1 MAIDRSNVQVSAD
14 PTRLRPNDAVSDTTD
29 SACPFTAPIGTTEPA
44 GYGVGRRDPRATIEL
59 SARDLAVLRF
69 IGMWICAPYQVA
81 VPLFPGLSETVRS
94 PLIPQPLPFEIV
106 S

>member
-59 SARDLAVLRF
+59 SPRDLAVLRF
-69 IGMWICAPYQVA
+69 IGMCICPQYHVA
-81 VPLFPGLSETVRS
+81 VALVPGLSETVVPRCIA
-94 PLIPQPLPFEIV
+94 PLTPFALV